1 MVNDLAEI
9 IEGCHQ
15 LRSISKT
22 IGAETVGEL
31 AGAFEDK
38 CKAGELTTDELID
51 LRDQLEIEYS
61 KAAQF
66 LKEQVRKAEQEN
78 EEF

>member
-1 MVNDLAEI
+1 MSNFILSLTPTPTPLHSSQLAP
-9 IEGCHQ
+9 
-15 LRSISKT
+15 
-22 IGAETVGEL
+22 VEL

-66 LKEQVRKAEQEN
+66 LKEQVRKAEEEN